1 MDEPT
6 AGLDPRARR
15 ELIELLEEL
24 PQTLIIAT
32 HDLEMVRRLTPRMVI
47 LNHGQLVKDGLS
59 AEMLGDE
66 SLLLENGLA

>member
-1 MDEPT
+1 
-6 AGLDPRARR
+6 
-15 ELIELLEEL
+15 
-24 PQTLIIAT
+24 
-32 HDLEMVRRLTPRMVI
+32 MVI